1 MRKLIAVNASPHR
14 EGGCSK
20 LLAAVCE
27 GAAEA
32 GYEIVRYDLNDMNL
46 RGCQG
51 CGTCKRE
58 RVDCILEDDLKPYW
72 EQLHTADALAVA
84 APNYCSLVNG
94 TFLTYMSRHYC
105 LLTPD
110 CRLHPGVQLIG
121 CFSQGRED
129 LEIYRDHYDMIL
141 RDFENRDMAR
151 HAMLVISPRLSDE
164 RQRAILEQ
172 ARQAGRTLKR

>member
-14 EGGCSK
+14 DGGCSK

-27 GAAEA
+27 GAEA
-32 GYEIVRYDLNDMNL
+32 VGYAIVRYDLNDMNV

-51 CGTCKRE
+51 CGTCKGE
-58 RVDCILEDDLKPYW
+58 GIDCVLEDDLKPYW
-72 EQLHTADALAVA
+72 AQLHTVDALAIA
-84 APNYCSLVNG
+84 APNHCSLVNG
-94 TFLTYMSRHYC
+94 TFLTYMARHYC

-110 CRLHPGVQLIG
+110 CRLHPGIQLIG

-141 RDFENRDMAR
+141 RDFENRDMVR
-151 HAMLVISPRLSDE
+151 HAMLVFSPRLAED

-172 ARQAGRTLKR
+172 ARRAGSTLEH